1 MLQGL
6 VGPVPHHLKVIVCG
20 FLAPQARRAA
30 ACRTRVERTADA
42 GRDPATTAPR
52 AAAAPVQDD
61 VIAEA
66 FEEAPE
72 VNRSAE
78 RPELP
83 VEGTVQVVVKGQQ
96 VALDDGVAVHADA
109 DSASPVLKRLERGQK
124 IDVTGRTRDG
134 WTEVVLADLPRWVP
148 SRQVADDLPL
158 GTQPC
163 NKMSEAG
170 LQPDTVKVF
179 RAVCERFPQVGEY
192 GGIAGRGEHAT
203 GQALDIMVRGSL
215 GDEIAAFLQEHR
227 SELGIEYLIW
237 EQRIWRPATSASWR
251 PMSDRGGD
259 TANHVDHV
267 HVTTYGSAAT
277 G

>member
-1 MLQGL
+1 
-6 VGPVPHHLKVIVCG
+6 
-20 FLAPQARRAA
+20 
-30 ACRTRVERTADA
+30 
-42 GRDPATTAPR
+42 
-52 AAAAPVQDD
+52 
-61 VIAEA
+61 
-66 FEEAPE
+66 
-72 VNRSAE
+72 
-78 RPELP
+78 
-83 VEGTVQVVVKGQQ
+83 
-96 VALDDGVAVHADA
+96 
-109 DSASPVLKRLERGQK
+109 
-124 IDVTGRTRDG
+124 
-134 WTEVVLADLPRWVP
+134 VP

>member
-1 MLQGL
+1 VSVVAVLGAA
-6 VGPVPHHLKVIVCG
+6 VAVV
-20 FLAPQARRAA
+20 QAQSP
-30 ACRTRVERTADA
+30 
-42 GRDPATTAPR
+42 DPATTAPR

-83 VEGTVQVVVKGQQ
+83 VEGT
-96 VALDDGVAVHADA
+96 
-109 DSASPVLKRLERGQK
+109 
-124 IDVTGRTRDG
+124 
-134 WTEVVLADLPRWVP
+134 
-148 SRQVADDLPL
+148 DDLPL